1 MLLELNQSIP
11 CIYELININLMIN
24 VKQRSCVT
32 RSFLWWEII
41 FDEDKSIN
49 RLIIDKCD
57 WTKMSAASQSSWTRQ
72 SADWWRPVNPVSDR
86 QSVGLVLTRTESDLL
101 DPLLQLNWV
110 SSVQWVQ
117 LACFG
122 PGRAVCPGWVR
133 AGQPRRT
140 TALIRWP
147 PRAIRPGGRPGPARP
162 AHWPSRS
169 ENQKSS
175 VNVSRLIP
183 ADGRRFIVT

>member
-1 MLLELNQSIP
+1 MRTNQSIDWLS
-11 CIYELININLMIN
+11 ISVTELKCL
-24 VKQRSCVT
+24 QRV
-32 RSFLWWEII
+32 R
-41 FDEDKSIN
+41 
-49 RLIIDKCD
+49 
-57 WTKMSAASQSSWTRQ
+57 AAG
-72 SADWWRPVNPVSDR
+72 PVSLLTGDGQLTQSQTDR
-86 QSVGLVLTRTESDLL
+86 LQSHGWLSVGVVLTRTESDLL

-162 AHWPSRS
+162 AHWPSHS